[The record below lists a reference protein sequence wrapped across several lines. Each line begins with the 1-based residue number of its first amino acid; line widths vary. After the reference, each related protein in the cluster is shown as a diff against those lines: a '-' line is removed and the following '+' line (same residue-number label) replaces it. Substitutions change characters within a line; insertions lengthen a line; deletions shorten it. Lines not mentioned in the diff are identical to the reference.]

1 MFCICFPKCN
11 ERFTKITFFILIDVK
26 CSRSDNIGFSA
37 LLLTQKAFYKKKTKR
52 FSGSE
57 DDRGEGFFLFSWWW
71 LNCTI
76 SGKFYNLSL
85 YYAIFVRLSVH

>member
-1 MFCICFPKCN
+1 MFCNCFPKCN
-11 ERFTKITFFILIDVK
+11 ERFTKKNNIFILIDVK
-26 CSRSDNIGFSA
+26 CSHSDNIGFSA
-37 LLLTQKAFYKKKTKR
+37 LRTQKAFHQKKTKP
-52 FSGSE
+52 FFGSD
-57 DDRGEGFFLFSWWW
+57 DDRGAGLFLFSWWW